1 MLYLL
6 INHKSI
12 FFICLQMSV
21 QEIPQHWTIVDLL
34 NRSSNSG
41 MPLRLRLNSHVV
53 HNWNQE
59 LKMGDVLELIPST
72 PCKCRGYT
80 REFHQKFDH
89 RLAVSQS

>member
-1 MLYLL
+1 ML
-6 INHKSI
+6 
-12 FFICLQMSV
+12 V

-41 MPLRLRLNSHVV
+41 MPLRLRLNCHVV

-59 LKMGDVLELIPST
+59 LKMGDVLELVPST

-80 REFHQKFDH
+80 REFHQNFDQC
-89 RLAVSQS
+89 LAVSQS